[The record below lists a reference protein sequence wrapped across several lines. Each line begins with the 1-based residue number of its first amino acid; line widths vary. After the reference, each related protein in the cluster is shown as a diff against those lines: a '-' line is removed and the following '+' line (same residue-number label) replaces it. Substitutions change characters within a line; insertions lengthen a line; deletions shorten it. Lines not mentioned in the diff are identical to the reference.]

1 MKTAF
6 ICRTVTSWFVVCL
19 LCGTIST
26 AQTAA
31 TANAAASTPKEIP
44 IHGAPIP
51 MRVLVQSPADTV
63 TDLQVICLFESS
75 PENTLHGSLTELNE
89 KLHGL
94 LDQIR
99 KPTLFRG
106 EFGETL
112 LLSPSPGT
120 LGAKKLLIIGLG
132 DSAGFAPSRMEL
144 VGSIVYRESS
154 RLGIADPI
162 FAATVLDGGVT
173 KFSTGDT
180 AESFV
185 LGFLRAMRTEKVLGA
200 ARATQTDAPRSITVL
215 AGPTHAVDTERAIEK
230 VLAAKN
236 E

>member
-6 ICRTVTSWFVVCL
+6 IPRPIIFWFVVCL
-19 LCGTIST
+19 LHGSIST

-31 TANAAASTPKEIP
+31 TTNASAAKPKDIS
-44 IHGAPIP
+44 IQGAPIP
-51 MRVLVQSPADTV
+51 MRVLIQSPADTV

-112 LLSPSPGT
+112 LLSPSSGT

-132 DSAGFAPSRMEL
+132 DSAYFTPSRMEL
-144 VGSIVYRESS
+144 VGSIVYRESN

-173 KFSTGDT
+173 KFSTGET

-185 LGFLRAMRTEKVLGA
+185 HGFLRAMRTEKALGNEKA
-200 ARATQTDAPRSITVL
+200 FPTDMPRSITLL
-215 AGPTHAVDTERAIEK
+215 AGPTHAVETQQGIEK
-230 VLAAKN
+230 ALAAKT